1 MADGQIL
8 INTRIDTTGIRK
20 GTTAVGN
27 QFGKLESAAKR
38 LGNAIAGTFA
48 IRQVIAFGKS
58 ASSAASELSSAMM
71 GLQSIV
77 EGQGRS
83 FASAQAFIDEYIQ
96 DGLIPATNAITAYKN
111 LASRGYD
118 DAQIRQVMTALK
130 DASAFGRQASL
141 TMGDAVQT
149 ATEGLR
155 QENSVL
161 VDNAGVTKN
170 VAKMWEEYAQ
180 SIGTTADKLTQQQ
193 KIQAEVTGILQET
206 RFQTGDA
213 AKVANTFAGQVQR
226 LSFAFNDFKV
236 AVGNIIN
243 PIAQVLL
250 PVLTAAIT
258 QMTRFA
264 NAAASV
270 VSALTGKSAGTAAKS
285 AQSIADGYASAAEN
299 ASGLAEA
306 SEKAAEAAKR
316 SAAGFD
322 EMQILSSDTGAGA
335 SAGSV
340 SGVSVL
346 PDTVVADSEVQD
358 NLSPKIQTIVDRI
371 RALLEPLRNLEFA
384 PAQAALAALGT
395 AFETLGTTIGS
406 GLEWAWF
413 NILVPLAGWTI
424 EEAGP
429 AALDALSAALGVMNS
444 TLVTLQPLGIW
455 LWDNFLQPIAEWTGG
470 LIADILTAIADGLTG
485 ISNWISEHQA
495 LVEGM
500 AVTAGIFS
508 AAWNATT
515 LMTWIINAGSLIGV
529 LKNLGAAIMAGT
541 VLKLKDKAV
550 DLALIALYAK
560 DWLVA
565 VGGTIAKLAA
575 STGAWVANTAAKVAS
590 TAAEWAQIAAT
601 TAWKVICI
609 AATGVTTAFGAAMA
623 FLTSPITLVILAIGA
638 LIAIIVLLVKNWD
651 TVKATAIKVWEAI
664 KKAWGSFTSWFSRT
678 IVQPMVSGFK
688 GAVNSVI
695 GFING
700 MISAVISGINTVLRA
715 FNKLSFDIP
724 DWVPVLGGKKF
735 GFSFQMVTPPK
746 IPYLAQGAVIPPNRE
761 FLAVL
766 GDQKHGTNLEA
777 PEALIRK
784 IVREESGGGGA
795 DRPIVF
801 VLKIGKRTLGK
812 AVVDSINELTRQN
825 GELVLELG

>member
-8 INTRIDTTGIRK
+8 INTRVDTTGVRS
-20 GTTAVGN
+20 GTTAVSG
-27 QFGKLESAAKR
+27 QFGKLEKAAKR
-38 LGNAIAGTFA
+38 LGTAIAGTFA
-48 IRQVIAFGKS
+48 IQKIVAFGKS
-58 ASSAASELSSAMM
+58 ASDAASTLSSALM

-83 FASAQAFIDEYIQ
+83 FATAQAFIDEYIQ

-118 DAQIRQVMTALK
+118 DTQIRQVMTALK

-141 TMGDAVQT
+141 SMGDAVQS
-149 ATEGLR
+149 ATEGLKN
-155 QENSVL
+155 ENSVL

-170 VAKMWEEYAQ
+170 VAKMWEEYAR

-236 AVGNIIN
+236 AVGNIVN
-243 PIAQVLL
+243 PIAQALL
-250 PVLTAAIT
+250 PVLTAAVT

-270 VSALTGKSAGTAAKS
+270 VAALTGKSASTAANS

-306 SEKAAEAAKR
+306 TEKAGKAAKR
-316 SAAGFD
+316 SVAGFD
-322 EMQILSSDTGAGA
+322 EMNILSTDTGAGT

-346 PDTVVADSEVQD
+346 PDTVVADSNVQD
-358 NLSPKIQTIVDRI
+358 NLSPKIQVIADKI
-371 RALLEPLRNLEFA
+371 RALVEPLQNLNFVQ
-384 PAQAALAALGT
+384 AQTALTALGI
-395 AFETLGTTIGS
+395 AFEMLGTTIGV

-413 NILVPLAGWTI
+413 NILVPLTGWTI

-429 AALDALSAALGVMNS
+429 AALGVLSGAISLLTEIIRALAPLGV
-444 TLVTLQPLGIW
+444 W
-455 LWDNFLQPIAEWTGG
+455 LWDSFLQPIAAWTGG
-470 LIADILTAIADGLTG
+470 LIVGILTAIANGLTG
-485 ISNWISEHQA
+485 ISNWIQQHQK
-495 LVEGM
+495 LVEGFIIIVGSFAAAWALVTGALELWSIAVALWNSIGLIAT
-500 AVTAGIFS
+500 AVTTGF
-508 AAWNATT
+508 
-515 LMTWIINAGSLIGV
+515 G
-529 LKNLGAAIMAGT
+529 
-541 VLKLKDKAV
+541 
-550 DLALIALYAK
+550 
-560 DWLVA
+560 VA
-565 VGGTIAKLAA
+565 V
-575 STGAWVANTAAKVAS
+575 
-590 TAAEWAQIAAT
+590 QI
-601 TAWKVICI
+601 
-609 AATGVTTAFGAAMA
+609 
-623 FLTSPITLVILAIGA
+623 LTSPITLVILAIGA
-638 LIAIIVLLVKNWD
+638 LIAIIVLLVQNWD
-651 TVKATAIKVWEAI
+651 TVKAAALNVWEAI
-664 KKAWGSFTSWFSRT
+664 KKAWGGFTSWFDET
-678 IVQPMVSGFK
+678 IVQPLTNGFK

-700 MISAVISGINTVLRA
+700 LLSAAANGINSVLTI
-715 FNKLSFDIP
+715 FNGLSYDIP
-724 DWVPVLGGKKF
+724 DWVPVMGGKKF
-735 GFSFQMVTPPK
+735 GFSFKMVNPPQ

-761 FLAVL
+761 FMAVL

-777 PEALIRK
+777 PEDLIRK
-784 IVREESGGGGA
+784 IVREESGGGA

-812 AVVDSINELTRQN
+812 AVVDSLNELTRQE